1 MIEKEKEMVT
11 TVGLETDF
19 ITAIKD
25 LIELDYDAIAAY
37 EAAIER
43 IDSED
48 YKNTLSSFKRD
59 HEKHIEG
66 LSAFLQNKGESA
78 PTGPSAKSY
87 LTQGKVILA
96 NLIGDRSILRAMR
109 SNEIDTN
116 TAYGRINNYEDISMG
131 IKGLLK
137 QGLRDERRHLGWLE
151 EILEERE

>member
-1 MIEKEKEMVT
+1 MVT

-43 IDSED
+43 MDNET
-48 YKNTLSSFKRD
+48 YKNKLNSFKQD

-66 LSAFLQNKGESA
+66 LSAFLQDKGKDG
-78 PTGPSAKSY
+78 PTGPSVKSY
-87 LTQGKVILA
+87 LTQGKVVLA
-96 NLIGDRSILRAMR
+96 NLIGDRTILIAMR

-116 TAYGRINNYEDISMG
+116 TAYERINNYEDMPQEIRET
-131 IKGLLK
+131 LK
-137 QGLRDERRHLGWLE
+137 QGLEDERRHLAWLE
-151 EILEERE
+151 EILEEE